1 MSKISVIFGSTTGN
15 TEAAAQQIAAALGGS
30 AVNVNDATADDF
42 AADLVVL
49 GTSTWGVGDLQDDWA
64 AQLSKL
70 QAADLS
76 GRKVALFGEGDQTG
90 FGDSFVS
97 GMGALAEEAEK
108 KGATLVG
115 QWSAEGYTHTASAAQ
130 RGDKFVGLALD
141 EMNEADKTADR
152 IAAWTAQVKAEAGV

>member
-1 MSKISVIFGSTTGN
+1 MSKITVIFGSTTGN
-15 TEAAAQQIAAALGGS
+15 TEAAAQQIAAALGAT

-70 QAADLS
+70 QGASLA
-76 GRKVALFGEGDQTG
+76 GKKVALFGEGDQMG

-97 GMGALAEEAEK
+97 GMGTLADEAEK
-108 KGATLVG
+108 RGATIVG
-115 QWSAEGYTHTASAAQ
+115 LWPADGYQHTASAAQ

-141 EMNEADKTADR
+141 EMNDADKTADR
-152 IAAWTAQVKAEAGV
+152 VAAWTAQVKAEAGV

>member
-64 AQLSKL
+64 AQ
-70 QAADLS
+70 
-76 GRKVALFGEGDQTG
+76 
-90 FGDSFVS
+90 
-97 GMGALAEEAEK
+97 
-108 KGATLVG
+108 
-115 QWSAEGYTHTASAAQ
+115 
-130 RGDKFVGLALD
+130 
-141 EMNEADKTADR
+141 
-152 IAAWTAQVKAEAGV
+152 VKAEAGV

>member
-1 MSKISVIFGSTTGN
+1 M
-15 TEAAAQQIAAALGGS
+15 
-30 AVNVNDATADDF
+30 NVNDATADDF

-90 FGDSFVS
+90 FGD
-97 GMGALAEEAEK
+97 
-108 KGATLVG
+108 
-115 QWSAEGYTHTASAAQ
+115 
-130 RGDKFVGLALD
+130 RFVGLALD
-141 EMNEADKTADR
+141 EMNEADKTAGR